1 MYKVLFIYKYII
13 YTTVYKEVNKIEKKK
28 YKKEKIFLPPITLKN
43 FFIFFK
49 NIFIFGV
56 KTVDKCLKMLYN
68 KGTINVNEIDK
79 EIFASRKTK
88 SPFGL
93 HYRIALYLTRTLRRK
108 ANECEPD

>member
-1 MYKVLFIYKYII
+1 ML
-13 YTTVYKEVNKIEKKK
+13 
-28 YKKEKIFLPPITLKN
+28 
-43 FFIFFK
+43 
-49 NIFIFGV
+49 
-56 KTVDKCLKMLYN
+56 DKCLIMLYN

-108 ANECEPD
+108 ANECEPDLDIDYHH